1 MPASITASMLYN
13 LVECPHRVT
22 MDLFGDPAARDAVS
36 PFVELLWA
44 RGALYE
50 KDVIAGLQVPFT
62 DLSGYAEAEKER
74 QTLQAMDRGAPLIYS
89 GRLSADDLLG
99 EPDLLRRE
107 GNGYIAGDIK
117 SGAGEE
123 GTEDNRRLK
132 TRYAVQLGLYTDI
145 LVRLGRSAG
154 QRGFILDVRGREIEY
169 DFAEAAGPRRSCS
182 LWDDYLEVLKQA
194 RAIAAGRDATLP
206 AYNSQCKNCHWYTSC
221 RARLE
226 QTDDLTLIPQLGRSK
241 RDVMMTSIPTIAALA
256 ACDPPRFVDGEKTL
270 FPGIGRPTFEK
281 FHRRAALLA
290 APASGPILLE
300 PISLPHTGLEIFFDI
315 EVDPMRD
322 VCYLHGFL
330 ERRHGD
336 ESSEC
341 YVAFFSDAPSAEGEE
356 AAFAGAWSYLQ
367 DRRGAVVYYYSNY
380 ERTVWRRLQAS
391 YPDVCTREDVDS
403 LFAAGRSVDLYTDV
417 VLRSTDWPVHDY
429 SLKTLARYL
438 GFKWR
443 DPHPSGAAS
452 IEWYERWTETRD
464 PSLKQRILEYNEDDC
479 RATRVLL
486 DGIRALK
493 GPE

>member
-44 RGALYE
+44 RGALHE
-50 KDVIAGLQVPFT
+50 KDVIAGLALPYT
-62 DLSGYAEAEKER
+62 DLAGYAGEEKER
-74 QTLQAMDRGAPLIYS
+74 QTLQAMDRSDPLIYA

-123 GTEDNRRLK
+123 GAEDNRRLK

-154 QRGFILDVRGREIEY
+154 QRGFILDVHGREIDY
-169 DFAEAAGPRRSCS
+169 DFTEAAGSRRSRS
-182 LWDDYLEVLKQA
+182 LWDGYLAVLQQA
-194 RAIAAGRDATLP
+194 RAITAGRAATLP
-206 AYNSQCKNCHWYTSC
+206 AYGSLCKNCHWYSSC
-221 RARLE
+221 RARLV

-241 RDVMMTSIPTIAALA
+241 RDAMMASIPTIAALA
-256 ACDPPRFVDGEKTL
+256 ACDPGRFIDGEKTV
-270 FPGIGRPTFEK
+270 FPGVGRPTFEK

-290 APASGPILLE
+290 APASGPILLN
-300 PISLPHTGLEIFFDI
+300 PVALPRAELEIFFDI
-315 EVDPMRD
+315 EVDPIRD

-330 ERRHGD
+330 ERRPEDDSG
-336 ESSEC
+336 EC
-341 YVAFFSDAPSAEGEE
+341 YVAFFSDAPTAEGEE
-356 AAFAGAWSYLQ
+356 EAFAGAWAYLQ
-367 DRRGAVVYYYSNY
+367 DRREAVVYYYSNY
-380 ERTVWRRLQAS
+380 ERTVWRRLQES
-391 YPDVCTREDVDS
+391 YPDVCTREDVES
-403 LFAAGRSVDLYTDV
+403 LFANGRSIDLYSDV
-417 VLRSTDWPVHDY
+417 VLWSTDWPVHDY

-452 IEWYERWTETRD
+452 IEWYERWTETGD
-464 PSLKQRILEYNEDDC
+464 PALKQRILEYNEDDC